1 MLVFFFMFFSCIMY
15 KNRGEKKKIDFSF
28 NRLFNNFCFFLLV
41 VMMLGISYLNGK
53 IFFMYYYLIK
63 DVS

>member
-1 MLVFFFMFFSCIMY
+1 MY